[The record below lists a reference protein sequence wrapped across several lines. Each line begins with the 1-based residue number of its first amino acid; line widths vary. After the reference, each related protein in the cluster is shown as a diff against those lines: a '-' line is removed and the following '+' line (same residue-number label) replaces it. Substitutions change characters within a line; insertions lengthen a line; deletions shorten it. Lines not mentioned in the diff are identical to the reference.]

1 MKNETKNEIM
11 FFIKFGEKKN
21 ILDLYENGTLFFN
34 TIEYFRKLENEQGV
48 RGDNYE
54 GTLKLTNFTDKD
66 KVDFQITNP
75 ETGKI
80 IKLKPTKLHLREF
93 LSDIKG
99 NLYSLYSLKTPEI
112 LDLENFKIDE
122 RVKEFGDYFI
132 IIHNPSRFIDSII
145 KQLDSQKISYKAKLV
160 SYYEKTELNG
170 EISLF
175 DKPSEFEYQK
185 EYRIVLYN
193 NESKPIKIKI
203 DSLKEYSS
211 IFKSDSIEKM
221 KIDLVDKQ
229 ID

>member
-21 ILDLYENGTLFFN
+21 ILDLYENGTLYFN
-34 TIEYFRKLENEQGV
+34 TIDYFQNLESEQGV

-54 GTLKLTNFTDKD
+54 GTTRLTNYKGLDK
-66 KVDFQITNP
+66 
-75 ETGKI
+75 
-80 IKLKPTKLHLREF
+80 TKLELKDPKTGRSIVLNPNKYHLREF

-112 LDLENFKIDE
+112 LDFENFKIDE
-122 RVKEFGDYFI
+122 RVKDFGDYFI
-132 IIHNPSRFIDSII
+132 VINNPSRFIDSII
-145 KQLDSQKISYKAKLV
+145 KELNKQKISYKAKLV
-160 SYYEKTELNG
+160 NYYDKSELSG
-170 EISLF
+170 EICLF

-185 EYRIVLYN
+185 EYRIILYN
-193 NESKPIKIKI
+193 NETKPIKIKI

-221 KIDLVDKQ
+221 KIDSVENYTD
-229 ID
+229 

>member
-1 MKNETKNEIM
+1 MKNESNSEIM
-11 FFIKFGEKKN
+11 FFIKFGQKKN

-34 TIEYFRKLENEQGV
+34 TIEYFRKLESEQGV

-54 GTLKLTNFTDKD
+54 GTVKLTNFSDKD
-66 KVDFQITNP
+66 NVDFKITIP

-80 IKLKPTKLHLREF
+80 INLKPNKLHLREF

-112 LDLENFKIDE
+112 LDFKNFKIDE
-122 RVKEFGDYFI
+122 RVKDFGDYFL
-132 IIHNPSRFIDSII
+132 IIHNPSRFINSVI
-145 KQLDSQKISYKAKLV
+145 KELNKKDISYRAKLV
-160 SYYEKTELNG
+160 KYYEKTELNG
-170 EISLF
+170 EINLF

-185 EYRIVLYN
+185 EFRIALYN
-193 NESKPIKIKI
+193 NQSKPIKIKI

-221 KIDLVDKQ
+221 KIDLVDNQ
-229 ID
+229 AD